1 MANRVAK
8 ELAERGGIGVRS
20 GCHCAHLLI
29 KHLLD
34 IPPLQELFQGLVLT
48 LFPQVA
54 LPGLTRV
61 SLGIENSAKDVD
73 TLIEVLDK
81 IARQPRAG
89 MDNPFASTQTDI
101 QKQMDDFAKAAAKRV
116 YTQRNPWC

>member
-8 ELAERGGIGVRS
+8 ELAERGGIGVRA

-29 KHLLD
+29 KHLLN
-34 IPPLQELFQGLVLT
+34 ISPLLERFQGLILT
-48 LFPQVA
+48 LFHQVA

-61 SLGIENSAKDVD
+61 SLGIENGAEDVD

-81 IARQPRAG
+81 IARQSRTGANNPYTSAQINVRG
-89 MDNPFASTQTDI
+89 QMDAFASAATQ
-101 QKQMDDFAKAAAKRV
+101 RV
-116 YTQRNPWC
+116 YTQLT